1 MTIRAISAKIVRKT
15 PPVASV
21 LGQIAL
27 ACALLTAAPFY
38 IYISA

>member
-1 MTIRAISAKIVRKT
+1 MTIRAVSAKIVRKT
-15 PPVASV
+15 PSVANV

-27 ACALLTAAPFY
+27 ACILLTATPFY